1 MANTTTSKKNTK
13 VTAKTETGSVDVSHG
28 MKASLNNYR
37 QAPRKTRL
45 VTDLIKG
52 KTASQAQGILTHL
65 IKKGALPIKKLLD
78 SAVANAGV
86 SPDTL
91 IVKSARVDK
100 GVVLKRWMPRAMGRA
115 FPIHK
120 HTSKVIIELA
130 PKATKEIK

>member
-1 MANTTTSKKNTK
+1 
-13 VTAKTETGSVDVSHG
+13 

-37 QAPRKTRL
+37 QAPRKVRL
-45 VTDLIKG
+45 IADLIKG

-65 IKKGALPIKKLLD
+65 IKRGALPIKKLLD

-86 SPDTL
+86 SADTL
-91 IVKSARVDK
+91 VVKSARVDK
-100 GVVLKRWMPRAMGRA
+100 GVVMKRWMPRAMGRA

-130 PKATKEIK
+130 PKTVKETK

>member
-1 MANTTTSKKNTK
+1 
-13 VTAKTETGSVDVSHG
+13 

-130 PKATKEIK
+130 PKAAKEIK